1 MTYLPYINDVFQC
14 NLTCLIDFA
23 YKGFIIKT
31 LFLWAFLF
39 TSNIEV
45 SNDLFPKNKSL
56 KIMLI
61 CIDRADYSY
70 RYQLQPICSS
80 NRPDYAY
87 CRCIVTALPTNTIG
101 TMLNQL

>member
-70 RYQLQPICSS
+70 RYQLQPIVLVIGPITRIADVSLQL
-80 NRPDYAY
+80 YLQTQLE
-87 CRCIVTALPTNTIG
+87 RC
-101 TMLNQL
+101 